1 MNLYNEGVNLEGI
14 LTSDLPIEAK
24 VNVLFDVLKNVLDEG
39 AIRARTVRF
48 KLQKYVNSTDINER
62 IYALNVI
69 ASDGNGAKV
78 VPTDETAQEV
88 LEDVIYWISENIA
101 KKYVQNKIEADV
113 EKALVERQDKFMD
126 ELRVSIIKK
135 QKGKENTKTTDKLER
150 LEKLDAKHIN
160 KNVMSLLRPENFE
173 EVVGQERAVRSL
185 ISKMSS
191 PYPQHIILYGPP
203 GVGKTSAARL
213 ALEAAKKLKFTPF
226 DEDSKFVEVD
236 GTTLRWDPRE
246 ITNPLLG
253 SVHDPIYQGAGALGV
268 AGIPQP
274 KPGAVTKAHG
284 GILFIDEIGELQP
297 IEMNKLLKVLE
308 DRKVFLDSSYYSS
321 EDPNMPTYI
330 KEIFDNGLPADFRL
344 IGATTRSPDEI
355 IPAIRSRCVEVFF
368 RGLQPNEIR
377 EIAQKAI
384 SKVGLN
390 TSDKGLNLISRFCN
404 NGREVVNLIQLCSG
418 IAINEERDYITED
431 DIKWVIE
438 NGQYT
443 EIQEKK
449 SSDRPEVGV
458 VNGLAV
464 HGANIG
470 MLMEIEATAKKIE
483 GRAGELKISGI
494 IEEEEITM
502 SNRKVKRKSTA
513 FSSIQNVLTALNNI
527 FDLKCEH
534 DDIHINIPGGIPVD
548 GPSAGI
554 AIASAVYS
562 AILRKPIDS
571 KVAMTGEI
579 SLLGA
584 VNPIGGV
591 NAKILAAKKAGAT
604 RVLIPEANWNESFSE
619 YDGIAIIKVKH
630 IKEVIDLCIIDGIN
644 SKIDILSAK
653 GKE

>member
-1 MNLYNEGVNLEGI
+1 MSEIMII
-14 LTSDLPIEAK
+14 LQTIMM
-24 VNVLFDVLKNVLDEG
+24 VLFIIYLFNSNK
-39 AIRARTVRF
+39 ATRSRTVVVDKENKKEME
-48 KLQKYVNSTDINER
+48 KLLKMRRIKLSEPLTEKSRPTSFDDIIGQK
-62 IYALNVI
+62 
-69 ASDGNGAKV
+69 DG
-78 VPTDETAQEV
+78 
-88 LEDVIYWISENIA
+88 I
-101 KKYVQNKIEADV
+101 
-113 EKALVERQDKFMD
+113 KALKAA
-126 ELRVSIIKK
+126 IC
-135 QKGKENTKTTDKLER
+135 GPN
-150 LEKLDAKHIN
+150 
-160 KNVMSLLRPENFE
+160 
-173 EVVGQERAVRSL
+173 
-185 ISKMSS
+185 
-191 PYPQHIILYGPP
+191 PQHVIIYGPP
-203 GVGKTSAARL
+203 GIGKTAAARL
-213 ALEAAKKLKFTPF
+213 VLEEAKRKEKSPF
-226 DEDSKFVEVD
+226 KENAKFVEID
-236 GTTLRWDPRE
+236 ATTIRFDERGIADPL
-246 ITNPLLG
+246 IG

-449 SSDRPEVGV
+449 ISDRPEVGV

-527 FDLKCEH
+527 YDLKC
-534 DDIHINIPGGIPVD
+534 DKYDIHINIPGGIPVD

-554 AIASAVYS
+554 AIATAVYS
-562 AILRKPIDS
+562 AILELPIDN

-579 SLLGA
+579 SLLGT

-591 NAKILAAKKAGAT
+591 NAKILAAKSAGANK
-604 RVLIPEANWNESFSE
+604 VIIPSGNWNENFLN
-619 YDGIAIIKVKH
+619 YKGIKVIPVSN
-630 IKEVIDLCIIDGIN
+630 IKEVFNLSILNIEKSDIN
-644 SKIDILSAK
+644 ILSAK
-653 GKE
+653 TNKK